1 MDASITS
8 LDAVERLL
16 RNWSA
21 DADRYRSAALDA
33 RTGVRPGAALVAGAE
48 ETQERL
54 CTLLDTID
62 QAISTLSPGDPAF
75 RGWLRTQ
82 VTASA
87 LLESVGNSLDVLERI
102 VAIPNAEPTR
112 IGRSSGRSSGLKI
125 AAE

>member
-1 MDASITS
+1 MDATMP
-8 LDAVERLL
+8 LLETVERQL

-21 DADRYRSAALDA
+21 DADRYRSAALDS
-33 RTGVRPGAALVAGAE
+33 RSGVRPGAALVAGAV

-87 LLESVGNSLDVLERI
+87 LLESVGNSLDVLERM

-112 IGRSSGRSSGLKI
+112 IERSSGLKV